1 MPTDR
6 ISRLLDDLRLHD
18 QTRFELR
25 VKRSHERSVHADWRF
40 NPHPP
45 LLAVETERKHLL
57 PPGRGCF
64 NPHPP
69 LLAVETPV
77 RRLPPQPRMV
87 SIHTRHYW
95 RVKPAGMSWSRWPI
109 GVSIHTRHY
118 WRVKQPGHSAVQRR
132 VIGSFN
138 PHPPLLAG
146 ETPAVYDQWPDIAF
160 QSTPAITGG

>member
-45 LLAVETERKHLL
+45 LLA
-57 PPGRGCF
+57 
-64 NPHPP
+64 
-69 LLAVETPV
+69 
-77 RRLPPQPRMV
+77 
-87 SIHTRHYW
+87 
-95 RVKPAGMSWSRWPI
+95 
-109 GVSIHTRHY
+109 
-118 WRVKQPGHSAVQRR
+118 
-132 VIGSFN
+132 
-138 PHPPLLAG
+138 G
-146 ETPAVYDQWPDIAF
+146 ETYAVDDQLAALLF